1 MDSQPVQHIWKE
13 YGSQLRGF
21 LKRRVSNSED
31 AEDLLQE
38 IILKTHQHM
47 KTLKDPDKIYAWLFQ
62 VARNTLT
69 DHYRKN
75 SASGHHVDISEFD
88 EILEDTRVDE
98 SSVHSELTQCLQPFL
113 QQLPEIYRE
122 AVEAVDLKGM
132 SQKELAEGL
141 GLSHSAIKSRVQRGR
156 QMLRELFR
164 NCCSFELDVRRNVI
178 DYERKSE
185 CC

>member
-1 MDSQPVQHIWKE
+1 MDSQHVQHIWKE

-69 DHYRKN
+69 DLPLVLFGTYLSSLPLPPLPDIFPAAVAKKVEGIESVLNAPMFRQPVYLPKLRRIRKYRRGGRLRCFCGN
-75 SASGHHVDISEFD
+75 
-88 EILEDTRVDE
+88 
-98 SSVHSELTQCLQPFL
+98 
-113 QQLPEIYRE
+113 
-122 AVEAVDLKGM
+122 
-132 SQKELAEGL
+132 GL